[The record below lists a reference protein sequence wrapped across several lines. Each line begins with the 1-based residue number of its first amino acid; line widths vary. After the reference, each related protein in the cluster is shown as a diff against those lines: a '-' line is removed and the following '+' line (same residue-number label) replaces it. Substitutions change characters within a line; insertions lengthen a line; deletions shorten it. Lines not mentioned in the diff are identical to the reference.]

1 MMIVTITRVIMA
13 VQALASLGV
22 WVGQLQDTFSRMDH
36 KQDVYVQAVLVDILN
51 PLIALALLAAAIF
64 LGSRPRWA
72 RPLGLTM
79 EYVGIVSALINV
91 ITGFYQAGVAVA
103 VAIVVIVLL
112 RRGATHPQPPLGA
125 TDPGPAR

>member
-1 MMIVTITRVIMA
+1 MIITVARVIMA

-36 KQDVYVQAVLVDILN
+36 NQDVYVQAVLVDILN

-72 RPLGLTM
+72 RPLGLAM

-91 ITGFYQAGVAVA
+91 ITGFYQAGLAIG

-112 RRGATHPQPPLGA
+112 RRGATHPEPPLEA
-125 TDPGPAR
+125 THPGSAR

>member
-1 MMIVTITRVIMA
+1 MPLTIARVIMI

-36 KQDVYVQAVLVDILN
+36 NQDVYVQAVLVDILN
-51 PLIALALLAAAIF
+51 PLIALALLVAAGF
-64 LGSRPRWA
+64 LGSRSWA
-72 RPLGLTM
+72 RTLGQAV

-103 VAIVVIVLL
+103 IAILVIVLL
-112 RRGATHPQPPLGA
+112 RRGATDAGPASGA
-125 TDPGPAR
+125 THLGPAET